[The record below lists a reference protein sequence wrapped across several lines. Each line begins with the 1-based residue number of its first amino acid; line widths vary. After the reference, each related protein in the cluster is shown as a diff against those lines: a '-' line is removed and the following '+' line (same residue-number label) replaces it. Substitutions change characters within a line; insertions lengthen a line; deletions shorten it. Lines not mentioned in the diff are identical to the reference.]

1 MKNMIGSDQA
11 WSRSPLFYTLEFL
24 QMKRG
29 RQSQRHNIISCEQ
42 MSCGKECIQN
52 KKEHKIK

>member
-1 MKNMIGSDQA
+1 MIGSDQA